1 MGTSATLGD
10 RMAQMEAMDGAARC
24 LETLRLQN
32 KICNCRPLEFNT
44 RLLEVASSIGAKVL
58 PTGTPLSF
66 IPHPWHTVG
75 QYTIYLWVLLKFQLL
90 VRKIRSRLALIYRA
104 LGDED
109 QCNTHLRLADQTD
122 AALGLTCGACGN
134 VFGLQPASLE
144 ALPCAHILHS
154 R

>member
-1 MGTSATLGD
+1 MSGNPTLAEQNLQLPSFGVQYAFARGSQHNWRQGTAY
-10 RMAQMEAMDGAARC
+10 RNYM
-24 LETLRLQN
+24 
-32 KICNCRPLEFNT
+32 
-44 RLLEVASSIGAKVL
+44 
-58 PTGTPLSF
+58 SF
-66 IPHPWHTVG
+66 IPHTWHTVEH
-75 QYTIYLWVLLKFQLL
+75 YTIYLCVLLEFQLL

-109 QCNTHLRLADQTD
+109 QCNTHLRLADQTN